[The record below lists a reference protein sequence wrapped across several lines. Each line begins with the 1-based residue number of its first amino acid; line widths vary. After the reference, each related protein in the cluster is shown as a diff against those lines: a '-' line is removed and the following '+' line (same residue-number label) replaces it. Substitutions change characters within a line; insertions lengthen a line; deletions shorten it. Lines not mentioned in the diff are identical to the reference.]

1 MRRLLGLQHVLF
13 LLIAAVSVN
22 AQTAQNRE
30 VEFGVNGHPL
40 NAGSYYN
47 LSLEQQVSL
56 LKTLGLKTYRVNI
69 NPAHTEK
76 FGRLSEWILLAERDH
91 IRVLP
96 VIVLPPKQYS
106 DENTAYEAAKGAV
119 YKLVRQFE
127 TKVSVWELGNEYDL
141 YCVKNNDNGDSLADY
156 DPAKYAVVRGLI
168 RGMLTGLHEA
178 SPSSRSIVQT
188 TQHTS
193 ASLDSG
199 FLKRLIQDGIAFD
212 ITGYHYYSSNGRV
225 PTAGDGRDSLK
236 VLHDTFHKPIWITE
250 FDKSSITPTLGPG
263 SDPREQAKALRA
275 ALSELAAD
283 ADRYGVIGA
292 DIYELLDEPE
302 LLKNPDV
309 PPSQAQFGILDGQ
322 GHPTEASV
330 AVRDFLR
337 DHWDRAPHAFN
348 FPTERTDL
356 GGRPCV
362 FCKGE
367 NGAACATRR

>member
-1 MRRLLGLQHVLF
+1 MRRLLGLQRILI

-30 VEFGVNGHPL
+30 VDFGVNGHPL
-40 NAGSYYN
+40 NAGSSYS
-47 LSLEQQVSL
+47 LPLEQQVSL

-76 FGRLSEWILLAERDH
+76 FARLSELILLAEREH

-96 VIVLPPKQYS
+96 VIVLPPNQYS

-119 YKLVRQFE
+119 YELVRHFE

-141 YCVKNNDNGDSLADY
+141 YCVKNNENGASLTDY

-188 TQHTS
+188 TQRTS
-193 ASLDSG
+193 TSLDSG
-199 FLKRLIQDGIAFD
+199 FLEKLIQDGIAFD
-212 ITGYHYYSSNGRV
+212 ITGYHYYSRDGRV
-225 PTAGDGRDSLK
+225 PIAGDGTNSLK

-250 FDKSSITPTLGPG
+250 FDKSSITPNLGPS
-263 SDPREQAKALRA
+263 SDPREQAQALRA
-275 ALSELAAD
+275 ALSEIAAD
-283 ADRYGVIGA
+283 AERYGVIGA

-302 LLKNPDV
+302 LLNNPNLK
-309 PPSQAQFGILDGQ
+309 PSQSQFGILDAQ
-322 GHPTEASV
+322 GRPTAASV
-330 AVRDFLR
+330 AVQDFLR
-337 DHWDRAPHAFN
+337 DY
-348 FPTERTDL
+348 
-356 GGRPCV
+356 
-362 FCKGE
+362 
-367 NGAACATRR
+367 